1 MNQIIFVLK
10 AKSETF
16 ISELENHND
25 KYLTAQK
32 DIELLCTWHLL
43 YTKTLPSSYARMVVW
58 DSAGFC
64 YITIEELDV
73 RYRDFREIITD
84 LIRKI
89 KESCLGEIPH

>member
-1 MNQIIFVLK
+1 MNKKIFVLK
-10 AKSETF
+10 TEKNLNF
-16 ISELENHND
+16 ELPD
-25 KYLTAQK
+25 IYLIVRK
-32 DIELLCTWHLL
+32 DPELLCTWHL
-43 YTKTLPSSYARMVVW
+43 YYRKTLPSSYARMVVW

-73 RYRDFREIITD
+73 RHRDFREIITD